1 MKPRRDSR
9 YLQWVRT
16 LPCAV
21 CGTARNVEAAH
32 TGAHGL
38 GQKAPDST
46 AIPLCVAHHR
56 TANDSYHKLGPRKFA
71 EVHKLDIAGIVA
83 ELNAKPSIRVI
94 SGTFVGSFHHER
106 YVLGP
111 TESGLSHAVRKMIG
125 LRRTIQI
132 EVSDNQEEPEIL

>member
-21 CGTARNVEAAH
+21 CRTTRNIEAAH

-46 AIPLCVAHHR
+46 AIPLCIPHHR

-71 EVHKLDIAGIVA
+71 QVHKLDITGIVA

-94 SGTFVGSFHHER
+94 SGTFVGSFRHER
-106 YVLGP
+106 YVLGS
-111 TESGLSHAVRKMIG
+111 TASGLPHAVRKMIA

-132 EVSDNQEEPEIL
+132 EVSESQEETEIL